1 MEYQALKV
9 EEVNIMLRVEI
20 RHKRKSLEVGV
31 LMPSKRNILKQRSKL
46 RIDLITRIEA
56 NRPSHL
62 TENKLKME
70 RLPNRAWAFCHIHKL
85 Q

>member
-9 EEVNIMLRVEI
+9 EEVNITFLVETKHI
-20 RHKRKSLEVGV
+20 RKLLEVGV

-46 RIDLITRIEA
+46 RIDIITRIEV
-56 NRPSHL
+56 NRPIHL
-62 TENKLKME
+62 TKNKLKLE
-70 RLPNRAWAFCHIHKL
+70 RLPNKAWACCHRHKL